1 LGLKTSENWP
11 NFFIVGA
18 ARSGTTSLYEYLG
31 RVPGV
36 YMPTVKE
43 PHYFAPSVPENNH
56 ISRFVTHDKTK
67 YLSLYKDVKDEPAVG
82 DASPSYLV
90 DVDSPKAI
98 HSIVPD
104 ARIIMILR
112 DPIERAFSHYLM
124 NVRERW
130 ETLPFYD
137 AIQKDY
143 TRSQK
148 GYFVSHL
155 YVETGFYS
163 GQVERYLRTFGSSRV
178 KILIFEEFIKDTEAA
193 VKDVLE
199 FLGLPM
205 FIPSNAKMVY
215 NPHSHPIERGQLVRR
230 ISKIA
235 LRSKTS
241 ARVREGLRTVLPNS
255 SWRAIRKKFLPVKD
269 SLTQDVVLKTSCK
282 PNIPENARVFLQKLY
297 NEDVVKLKLILG
309 RELSWNNFMEP
320 TTTFEP

>member
-1 LGLKTSENWP
+1 MLLSSLGLKTSEIWP

-31 RVPGV
+31 RVPSV

-67 YLSLYKDVKDEPAVG
+67 YLSLYKDVKEEQAIG
-82 DASPSYLV
+82 EASPSYLL

-143 TRSQK
+143 NRSHK

-163 GQVERYLRTFGSSRV
+163 TQVEQYLKTFGPSRV

-193 VKDVLE
+193 VKEVLK
-199 FLGLPM
+199 FLGLPSYVPRNVK
-205 FIPSNAKMVY
+205 IVY
-215 NPHSHPIERGQLVRR
+215 NPHSHPIDRGQLGRR
-230 ISKIA
+230 VSKMA
-235 LRSKTS
+235 LRSKT
-241 ARVREGLRTVLPNS
+241 ATRAREGLRTVLPDS
-255 SWRAIRKKFLPVKD
+255 LWRIMRKKFLPFKD
-269 SLTQDVVLKTSCK
+269 SLTQKVILETHGK
-282 PNIPENARVFLQKLY
+282 PVMSHDARLFLQQLY
-297 NEDVVKLKLILG
+297 RDDVAKMKLIL
-309 RELSWNNFMEP
+309 RRDLPWHNFMGA
-320 TTTFEP
+320 